1 MKAPLTRFALL
12 IVFLAAVGYA
22 FVAFPRGMRAWQ
34 EKERQISEKEKI
46 NTTLVHQLEKQKE
59 RIRRLSSDP
68 EVQELEIRKR
78 LKLARPE
85 EKVFITGDP
94 DQPGKAQPGR

>member
-22 FVAFPRGMRAWQ
+22 FVALPRGMRAWQ
-34 EKERQISEKEKI
+34 EKERQIAEKERS
-46 NTTLVHQLEKQKE
+46 NTVLVRQLEKQRE

-68 EVQELEIRKR
+68 EEQELEIRKR

-85 EKVFITGDP
+85 EKVFITGEP
-94 DQPGKAQPGR
+94 DRPGKAEPGR